1 MKNKIDKIVV
11 LLFIL
16 AMFFIMSIS
25 AHAETGNHRYFFT
38 SESLQSKIGLDG
50 VTITPTNTNASVV
63 SRPLT
68 IFNEDVKN
76 YVKVWSG
83 SNADD
88 TDTQFEI
95 KTDREGVLLVYY
107 VRQWAK
113 GSTVNDVRDL
123 NIIDNN
129 GFAEYT
135 QTQASLVEGVKYYVL
150 EADKTYTM
158 TANFRCGVYGFVY
171 MPGNV
176 AAYNVKG
183 KGDFSLIGQSCT
195 DYTNLPNLKE
205 KKWRFE
211 GWYKDQA
218 CTEKVDEGAEIT
230 EPTILFARWTRYF
243 WDFEE
248 YSGIVQLDYKI
259 LSLNYDGLLIMGSD
273 VNDGSYTCITDQYL
287 GLYTMSTTETN
298 CVVFTPEYDGEM
310 TVTYSSTSTQ
320 GVSRYCAIGT
330 NVVNNINALNGNP
343 SVVAYGV
350 VDNPEVW
357 KTLQAKLKAGVTY
370 YIFNVDGGIKID
382 KMQYQASA
390 ASAVVD
396 GNNVSL
402 TVAANMQGWR
412 PFYDAYNSYTV
423 DDNTKVYMVVEKENE
438 EDAVILGNRTRNKV
452 PMDCP
457 VILRSNAVQED
468 GTYLIT
474 MTKDATPYEYEGN
487 DNLLS
492 ASVPGTPVNAFR
504 LGYRAGAGN
513 GVAFYSWSADTPS
526 VGIVYLDLSNSNTAK
541 IELEIENS
549 ATGITS
555 VRNKHNEE
563 DVIFN
568 INGQRLNA
576 PKKGFNIIN
585 GKKVMV
591 L

>member
-25 AHAETGNHRYFFT
+25 AHAETRDRYFFNST
-38 SESLQSKIGLDG
+38 SLPSKIELDG
-50 VTITPTNTNASVV
+50 VTITPTNSNALVV
-63 SRPLT
+63 QRPVNV
-68 IFNEDVKN
+68 FDKDVN
-76 YVKVWSG
+76 YYVRVCSG
-83 SNADD
+83 GNADD
-88 TDTQFEI
+88 TDTQLEI

-107 VRQWAK
+107 VRQWVK

-129 GFAEYT
+129 GLAEYT
-135 QTQASLVEGVKYYVL
+135 QTQASLVEGVKYFIL

-158 TANFRCGVYGFVY
+158 TANYRGGVYGFVY

-211 GWYKDQA
+211 GWYKDEA
-218 CTEKVDEGAEIT
+218 CTEKVDEGSEIT
-230 EPTILFARWTRYF
+230 EPAILFARWTRYF

-248 YSGIVQLDYKI
+248 YSGVVKLDYNI

-273 VNDGSYTCITDQYL
+273 VHDGSYTCITDQYL

-310 TVTYSSTSTQ
+310 TVTYSSTSSQ

-350 VDNPEVW
+350 IDNPEVW

-396 GNNVSL
+396 GNKVSL

-412 PFYDAYNSYTV
+412 PFYDANNSYTV

-438 EDAVILGNRTRNKV
+438 EDAVILGNRTGNKV

-492 ASVPGTPVNAFR
+492 ASVPGTPVNAYR

-526 VGIVYLDLSNSNTAK
+526 AGIVYLDLSNSNTAK
-541 IELEIENS
+541 IELNIENS

-568 INGQRLNA
+568 INGQRLNV

-585 GKKVMV
+585 GKKVIV

>member
-25 AHAETGNHRYFFT
+25 AHAETGNRYFFT
-38 SESLQSKIGLDG
+38 SEILPSRIELDG
-50 VTITPTNTNASVV
+50 VTITPANTNASVV

-83 SNADD
+83 GNADD
-88 TDTQFEI
+88 TDTQLEI

-107 VRQWAK
+107 VRQWVK

-135 QTQASLVEGVKYYVL
+135 QTQASLVEGVKYFIL

-158 TANFRCGVYGFVY
+158 TANYRGGVYGFVY

-310 TVTYSSTSTQ
+310 TVTYSSTSSQ
-320 GVSRYCAIGT
+320 SVSRYCAIGT
-330 NVVNNINALNGNP
+330 DVVNNANSLNGNP

-412 PFYDAYNSYTV
+412 PFYDANNSYTV

-438 EDAVILGNRTRNKV
+438 EDAVILGNRTGNKV

-492 ASVPGTPVNAFR
+492 ASVPGTPVNAYR

-526 VGIVYLDLSNSNTAK
+526 AGIVYLDLSNSNTAK
-541 IELEIENS
+541 IELNIENS

-563 DVIFN
+563 DKIFN
-568 INGQRLNA
+568 INGQRLNV

-585 GKKVMV
+585 GKKVIV

>member
-1 MKNKIDKIVV
+1 MKNKIDKLVV

-25 AHAETGNHRYFFT
+25 AHAETGNRYFFNST
-38 SESLQSKIGLDG
+38 SLPPEIKMDGL
-50 VTITPTNTNASVV
+50 TITPTNTNATVV
-63 SRPLT
+63 SRPVNV
-68 IFNEDVKN
+68 FDKDVN
-76 YVKVWSG
+76 YYVRVWSG
-83 SNADD
+83 SNAED
-88 TDTQFEI
+88 TDTQLEI

-107 VRQWAK
+107 VRQWVK

-135 QTQASLVEGVKYYVL
+135 QTQASLVEGVKYFIL

-158 TANFRCGVYGFVY
+158 TANYRGGVYGFVY

-218 CTEKVDEGAEIT
+218 CTEKVDEGVEIT

-248 YSGIVQLDYKI
+248 YSGIVQLDYRI

-310 TVTYSSTSTQ
+310 TVTYSSTSSQ

-382 KMQYQASA
+382 KMQYQVSA

-412 PFYDAYNSYTV
+412 PFYDANNSYTV

-438 EDAVILGNRTRNKV
+438 EDAVILGNRTGNKV
-452 PMDCP
+452 PMGCP
-457 VILRSNAVQED
+457 VILRSNAVQTD

-492 ASVPGTPVNAFR
+492 ASVPGTPVNAYR

-526 VGIVYLDLSNSNTAK
+526 AGIVYLDLSNSNTAK

-555 VRNKHNEE
+555 VRNNHNEE
-563 DVIFN
+563 DFIFN

-585 GKKVMV
+585 GKKVIV

>member
-25 AHAETGNHRYFFT
+25 AHAETGNRFFFT
-38 SESLQSKIGLDG
+38 SASLQPEIRLDG
-50 VTITPTNTNASVV
+50 VTITPTNSNALVV
-63 SRPLT
+63 QRPVNV
-68 IFNEDVKN
+68 FDKDVN
-76 YVKVWSG
+76 YYVRVCSG
-83 SNADD
+83 GNADD
-88 TDTQFEI
+88 TDTQLEI

-107 VRQWAK
+107 VRQWVK

-135 QTQASLVEGVKYYVL
+135 QTQASLVEGVKYFIL

-158 TANFRCGVYGFVY
+158 TANYRGGVYGFVY

-211 GWYKDQA
+211 GWYKDEA
-218 CTEKVDEGAEIT
+218 CTEKVDEGSEIT
-230 EPTILFARWTRYF
+230 EPAILFARWTRYF

-248 YSGIVQLDYKI
+248 YSGVVKLDYNI

-310 TVTYSSTSTQ
+310 TVTYSSTSNP

-350 VDNPEVW
+350 VDNPEIW
-357 KTLQAKLKAGVTY
+357 KTLNAKLKAGVTY

-412 PFYDAYNSYTV
+412 PFYDANNSYTV

-438 EDAVILGNRTRNKV
+438 EDAVILGNRTGNKV

-457 VILRSNAVQED
+457 VILHSNAAQAD

-492 ASVPGTPVNAFR
+492 ASVPGTPVNAYR
-504 LGYRAGAGN
+504 LGYRAGEGN

-526 VGIVYLDLSNSNTAK
+526 AGIVYLDLSNSNTAK

-563 DVIFN
+563 DKIFN
-568 INGQRLNA
+568 INGQRLNV

-585 GKKVMV
+585 GKKVIV

>member
-25 AHAETGNHRYFFT
+25 AHAETGNRYFFNST
-38 SESLQSKIGLDG
+38 SLPSEIKMDGL
-50 VTITPTNTNASVV
+50 TITPTNSNAWVV
-63 SRPLT
+63 SKPANV
-68 IFNEDVKN
+68 FDKDVN
-76 YVKVWSG
+76 YYVRVWSG

-88 TDTQFEI
+88 TDTQLEI

-107 VRQWAK
+107 VRQWVK

-135 QTQASLVEGVKYYVL
+135 QTQASLVEGVKYFIL

-158 TANFRCGVYGFVY
+158 TANYRGGVYGFVY

-310 TVTYSSTSTQ
+310 TVTYSSTSSQ

-412 PFYDAYNSYTV
+412 PFYDANNSYTV
-423 DDNTKVYMVVEKENE
+423 DNNTNVYMVVEKENDE
-438 EDAVILGNRTRNKV
+438 NAVILGNRTGNKV
-452 PMDCP
+452 PMGSP

-474 MTKDATPYEYEGN
+474 MTKDVTPYEYEGN

-492 ASVPGTPVNAFR
+492 ASVPGTPVNAYR
-504 LGYRAGAGN
+504 LGYRAGEGN

-526 VGIVYLDLSNSNTAK
+526 AGIVYLDLSNINTAK

-563 DVIFN
+563 DEIFN

-585 GKKVMV
+585 GKKVIV

>member
-25 AHAETGNHRYFFT
+25 AHAETGNRYFFT
-38 SESLQSKIGLDG
+38 SEILPSKIELDG
-50 VTITPTNTNASVV
+50 VTITPTNSNALVV
-63 SRPLT
+63 SKT
-68 IFNEDVKN
+68 ANVFDKDVN
-76 YVKVWSG
+76 YYVRVWSG
-83 SNADD
+83 SNAED
-88 TDTQFEI
+88 TDTQLEI

-107 VRQWAK
+107 VRQWVK

-135 QTQASLVEGVKYYVL
+135 QTQASLVEGVKYFIL
-150 EADKTYTM
+150 ETGKTYTM
-158 TANFRCGVYGFVY
+158 TANFRGGVYGFVY

-248 YSGIVQLDYKI
+248 YSGIVQLDYRI

-310 TVTYSSTSTQ
+310 TVTYSSTSSQ

-412 PFYDAYNSYTV
+412 PFYDANNSYTV

-438 EDAVILGNRTRNKV
+438 EDAVILGNRTGNKV
-452 PMDCP
+452 PMGSP
-457 VILRSNAVQED
+457 VILRSNAVQTD

-492 ASVPGTPVNAFR
+492 ASVPGTPVNAYR

-526 VGIVYLDLSNSNTAK
+526 AGIVYLDLSNSNTAK

-585 GKKVMV
+585 GKKVIV

>member
-25 AHAETGNHRYFFT
+25 AHAETGNRFFFDST
-38 SESLQSKIGLDG
+38 NLPSKIELDG
-50 VTITPTNTNASVV
+50 VTITPTNSNALVV
-63 SRPLT
+63 SKT
-68 IFNEDVKN
+68 ANVFDKDVN
-76 YVKVWSG
+76 YYVRVWSG

-88 TDTQFEI
+88 TDTQLEI

-107 VRQWAK
+107 VRQWVK

-135 QTQASLVEGVKYYVL
+135 QTQASLVEGVKYFIL

-158 TANFRCGVYGFVY
+158 TANYRGGVYGFVY

-211 GWYKDQA
+211 GWYKDEA
-218 CTEKVDEGAEIT
+218 CTEKVDEGSEIT
-230 EPTILFARWTRYF
+230 EPTIIFARWTRTV

-248 YSGIVQLDYKI
+248 YSGIVQLDYNI

-310 TVTYSSTSTQ
+310 TVTYSSTSSQ

-330 NVVNNINALNGNP
+330 DVVNNANSLNGNP

-438 EDAVILGNRTRNKV
+438 EDAVILGNRTGNKV
-452 PMDCP
+452 PMGCP
-457 VILRSNAVQED
+457 VILRSNAVQTD

-492 ASVPGTPVNAFR
+492 ASVPGTPVNVYR

-526 VGIVYLDLSNSNTAK
+526 AGIVYLDLSNSNTAK

-555 VRNKHNEE
+555 VRNNHNEE

-568 INGQRLNA
+568 INGQRLNV

-585 GKKVMV
+585 GKKVIV

>member
-25 AHAETGNHRYFFT
+25 AHAETRDRYFFNST
-38 SESLQSKIGLDG
+38 SLPSKIELDG
-50 VTITPTNTNASVV
+50 VTITPTNSNALVV
-63 SRPLT
+63 QRPVNV
-68 IFNEDVKN
+68 FDKDVN
-76 YVKVWSG
+76 YYVRVWSG

-88 TDTQFEI
+88 TDTQLEI

-135 QTQASLVEGVKYYVL
+135 QTQASLVEGVKYFIL

-158 TANFRCGVYGFVY
+158 TANYRGGVYGFVY

-211 GWYKDQA
+211 GWYKDEA
-218 CTEKVDEGAEIT
+218 CTEKVVEGAEIT

-248 YSGIVQLDYKI
+248 YSGVVQLDYKI

-310 TVTYSSTSTQ
+310 TVTYSSTSSP

-412 PFYDAYNSYTV
+412 PFYDANNSYTV

-438 EDAVILGNRTRNKV
+438 EDAVILGNRTGNKV
-452 PMDCP
+452 PMGCP

-492 ASVPGTPVNAFR
+492 ASVPGTPVNAYR
-504 LGYRAGAGN
+504 LGYRAGEGN

-526 VGIVYLDLSNSNTAK
+526 AGIVYLDLSNSNTAK

-585 GKKVMV
+585 GKKVIV

>member
-25 AHAETGNHRYFFT
+25 AHAETGNRYFFT
-38 SESLQSKIGLDG
+38 SEILPSKIELDG
-50 VTITPTNTNASVV
+50 VTITPTNSNAWVV
-63 SRPLT
+63 SKPANV
-68 IFNEDVKN
+68 FDKDVN
-76 YVKVWSG
+76 YYVRVWSG

-88 TDTQFEI
+88 TDTQLEI

-107 VRQWAK
+107 VRQWVK

-135 QTQASLVEGVKYYVL
+135 QTQASLVEGVKYFIL

-158 TANFRCGVYGFVY
+158 TANYRGGVYGFVY

-211 GWYKDQA
+211 GWYKDEA
-218 CTEKVDEGAEIT
+218 CTEKVDEGSEIT
-230 EPTILFARWTRYF
+230 EPAILFARWTRYF

-248 YSGIVQLDYKI
+248 YSGVVKLDYNI
-259 LSLNYDGLLIMGSD
+259 LSLNYDGLLIMGSN

-287 GLYTMSTTETN
+287 GLYSMSTTETN

-310 TVTYSSTSTQ
+310 TVTYSSTSSQ

-350 VDNPEVW
+350 IDNPEVW

-423 DDNTKVYMVVEKENE
+423 DDNTKVYMVVEKEND
-438 EDAVILGNRTRNKV
+438 EDAVILANRTGNKV
-452 PMDCP
+452 PMGCP
-457 VILRSNAVQED
+457 VILRSNAVQTD

-474 MTKDATPYEYEGN
+474 MTKDATPYEYDGN

-492 ASVPGTPVNAFR
+492 ASVPGTPVNAYR

-526 VGIVYLDLSNSNTAK
+526 AGIVYLDLSNSNTAK

-555 VRNKHNEE
+555 VRNNHNEE
-563 DVIFN
+563 DFIFN
-568 INGQRLNA
+568 INGQRLNV

-585 GKKVMV
+585 GKKVIV

>member
-25 AHAETGNHRYFFT
+25 AHAETRDRYFFNST
-38 SESLQSKIGLDG
+38 SLPSEIKMDG
-50 VTITPTNTNASVV
+50 VTITPTNSNALVV
-63 SRPLT
+63 SKT
-68 IFNEDVKN
+68 ANVFDKDVN
-76 YVKVWSG
+76 YYVRVWSG
-83 SNADD
+83 SNAED
-88 TDTQFEI
+88 TDTQLEI

-107 VRQWAK
+107 VRQWVK

-158 TANFRCGVYGFVY
+158 TANYRGGVYGFVY

-310 TVTYSSTSTQ
+310 TVTYSSTSSQ

-350 VDNPEVW
+350 VDNPEIW
-357 KTLQAKLKAGVTY
+357 KTLNAKLKAGVTY

-412 PFYDAYNSYTV
+412 PFYDANNSYTV
-423 DDNTKVYMVVEKENE
+423 DDNTKVYMVVEKEND
-438 EDAVILGNRTRNKV
+438 EDAVILANRTGNKV
-452 PMDCP
+452 PMGCP
-457 VILRSNAVQED
+457 VILRSNAVQTD

-474 MTKDATPYEYEGN
+474 MTKDATPYEYDGN

-492 ASVPGTPVNAFR
+492 ASVPGTPVNAYR

-526 VGIVYLDLSNSNTAK
+526 AGIVYLDLSNSNTAK

-555 VRNKHNEE
+555 VRNNHNEE

-585 GKKVMV
+585 GKKVIV

>member
-25 AHAETGNHRYFFT
+25 AHAETGNRFFFT
-38 SESLQSKIGLDG
+38 SASLQPEIRLDG
-50 VTITPTNTNASVV
+50 VTITPTNSNALVV
-63 SRPLT
+63 QRPVNV
-68 IFNEDVKN
+68 FDKDVN
-76 YVKVWSG
+76 YYVRVWSG
-83 SNADD
+83 SNAED
-88 TDTQFEI
+88 TDTQLEI

-107 VRQWAK
+107 VRQWVK

-129 GFAEYT
+129 GLAEYT
-135 QTQASLVEGVKYYVL
+135 QTQASLVEGVKYFIL

-158 TANFRCGVYGFVY
+158 TANYRGGVYGFVY

-259 LSLNYDGLLIMGSD
+259 PSLNYDGLLIMGSD

-412 PFYDAYNSYTV
+412 PFYDANNSYTV
-423 DDNTKVYMVVEKENE
+423 DNNTNVYMVVEKENDE
-438 EDAVILGNRTRNKV
+438 NAVILGNRTGNKV

-492 ASVPGTPVNAFR
+492 ASVPGTPVNAYR

-526 VGIVYLDLSNSNTAK
+526 AGIVYLDLSNSNTAK

-549 ATGITS
+549 ATGVVS

-585 GKKVMV
+585 GKKVIV

>member
-25 AHAETGNHRYFFT
+25 AHAETGNRYFFT
-38 SESLQSKIGLDG
+38 SEILPSRIELDG
-50 VTITPTNTNASVV
+50 VTITPTNSNALVV
-63 SRPLT
+63 SKT
-68 IFNEDVKN
+68 ANVFDKDVN
-76 YVKVWSG
+76 YYVRVWSG
-83 SNADD
+83 SNAED
-88 TDTQFEI
+88 TDTQLEI

-107 VRQWAK
+107 VRQWVK

-135 QTQASLVEGVKYYVL
+135 QTQASLVEGVKYFIL

-158 TANFRCGVYGFVY
+158 TANYRGGVYGFVY

-211 GWYKDQA
+211 GWYKDEA
-218 CTEKVDEGAEIT
+218 CAEKVDEGSEIT
-230 EPTILFARWTRYF
+230 EPAILFARWTRYF

-248 YSGIVQLDYKI
+248 YSGVVKLDYNI

-310 TVTYSSTSTQ
+310 TVTYSSTSSQ

-330 NVVNNINALNGNP
+330 DVVNNANSLNGNP

-423 DDNTKVYMVVEKENE
+423 DDNTKVYMVVEKEND
-438 EDAVILGNRTRNKV
+438 EDAVILANRTGNKV
-452 PMDCP
+452 PMGCP
-457 VILRSNAVQED
+457 VILRSNAVQTD

-492 ASVPGTPVNAFR
+492 ASVPGTPVNAYR

-526 VGIVYLDLSNSNTAK
+526 AGIVYLDLSNSNTAK

-555 VRNKHNEE
+555 VRNNHNEE
-563 DVIFN
+563 DFIFN
-568 INGQRLNA
+568 INGQRLNV

-585 GKKVMV
+585 GKKVIV

>member
-25 AHAETGNHRYFFT
+25 AHAETRDRYFFNST
-38 SESLQSKIGLDG
+38 SLPSKIELDG
-50 VTITPTNTNASVV
+50 VTITPTNSNALVV
-63 SRPLT
+63 SKT
-68 IFNEDVKN
+68 ANVFDKDVN
-76 YVKVWSG
+76 YYVRVWSG
-83 SNADD
+83 SNAED
-88 TDTQFEI
+88 TDTQLEI

-107 VRQWAK
+107 VRQWVK

-135 QTQASLVEGVKYYVL
+135 QPQASLVEGVKYYVL
-150 EADKTYTM
+150 EAGKTYTM
-158 TANFRCGVYGFVY
+158 TAKYRGGVYGFVY

-310 TVTYSSTSTQ
+310 TVTYSSTSSQ

-330 NVVNNINALNGNP
+330 DVVNNANSLNGNP

-438 EDAVILGNRTRNKV
+438 EDAVILGNRTGNKV

-474 MTKDATPYEYEGN
+474 MTKDATPYEYDGN

-492 ASVPGTPVNAFR
+492 ASVPGTPVNAYR

-541 IELEIENS
+541 IELNIENS

-555 VRNKHNEE
+555 VRNNHNEE
-563 DVIFN
+563 DFIFN
-568 INGQRLNA
+568 INGQRLNV

-585 GKKVMV
+585 GKKVIV